1 MLCERCKI
9 REANLLYTEI
19 MDGVQREHH
28 FCIQCA
34 KEMDFGQYSSI
45 FDRDFP
51 LAKLLSGL
59 LREEAVADKK
69 NEYTQVFCPMC
80 KTGYEDFINNSRF
93 GCKDCYEVFRLLI
106 EENIKQLQGSD
117 THKGKRPADRISA
130 ASRAA
135 AKNAEARDEKNA
147 KEGEEDRDTKIN
159 RLKIML
165 KAAIVSE
172 EYELAAQCRDEIR
185 SLSEGE

>member
-1 MLCERCKI
+1 MLCEKCKI

-19 MDGVQREHH
+19 IDGVKREHH

-34 KEMDFGQYSSI
+34 KEMDFSQYSAI

-59 LREEAVADKK
+59 LREEVDTERK
-69 NEYTQVFCPMC
+69 NEYKHVVCPVC
-80 KTGYEDFINNSRF
+80 KTSYEDFINDSKF

-117 THKGKRPADRISA
+117 THKGKRPAERMRPVSEIKSGKREENIST
-130 ASRAA
+130 
-135 AKNAEARDEKNA
+135 
-147 KEGEEDRDTKIN
+147 KEREQNKEQELN
-159 RLKIML
+159 RLRTML
-165 KAAIVSE
+165 KAAIASE
-172 EYELAAQCRDEIR
+172 EYELAAQCRDEIK
-185 SLSEGE
+185 SLTEGE

>member
-69 NEYTQVFCPMC
+69 NEYTQVFCPVC

-117 THKGKRPADRISA
+117 THKGKRPADRISPI
-130 ASRAA
+130 SRAA
-135 AKNAEARDEKNA
+135 ARNDASGSGQSP
-147 KEGEEDRDTKIN
+147 EGEEDRETKIN

-165 KAAIVSE
+165 KAAIASE
-172 EYELAAQCRDEIR
+172 EYELAAQCRDEIK